1 MKKFKIIFALLPVL
15 LLCGCF
21 GGRDIN
27 DIAIVMGIGID
38 SGEEHY
44 YKSVVQTVVP
54 KALDGGGDSFANF
67 EGSGANIGQCLDDAA
82 LKCGKYMHLSHT
94 SALVIGEKIAEK
106 GIYEILDYFMRNK
119 EFRST
124 ITLAVSQENT
134 EKVMTTENRLVAVP
148 VSGVVNMGRRFR
160 ETSMGDATN
169 VFEFVSDMM
178 KKNCASL
185 VPIVKSDGDN
195 TIVSQSAVFKNGKM
209 VAKISNQE
217 ARGVLWLKNKIEKA
231 VMTVSFGE
239 ESIDVKIEKAGT
251 KLKPYIKD
259 SIYYVADIKTEVSL
273 LRDNHGVIGAY
284 GEENVSLKISE
295 AIKSEIKASLGKMQE
310 IGCDVYGFGDKIYRK
325 SPQRFQEI
333 NWEEVFKTLDVQV
346 NVKTQI
352 RDAGSILKSAK

>member
-1 MKKFKIIFALLPVL
+1 MKKIKLITALLPIV

-54 KALDGGGDSFANF
+54 KALDGGGGESFANF
-67 EGSGANIGQCLDDAA
+67 EGNGGNIGQCLDDAA

-94 SALVIGEKIAEK
+94 SALVIGEKIAEN

-134 EKVMTTENRLVAVP
+134 EKVMTTENRLVPVP

-178 KKNCASL
+178 KKNCCSL
-185 VPIVKSDGDN
+185 VPIVKSDGEN
-195 TIVSQSAVFKNGKM
+195 TVVSQSGVFKNGKM

-239 ESIDVKIEKAGT
+239 ETIDVKIEKAET
-251 KLKPYIKD
+251 KLKPHVKG

-273 LRDNHGVIGAY
+273 LRDNNGVINAY
-284 GEENVSLKISE
+284 GEENVRLKISE
-295 AIKSEIKASLGKMQE
+295 TIKSEIMASFRKMQE
-310 IGCDVYGFGDKIYRK
+310 IGCDVYGFGDMIYK
-325 SPQRFQEI
+325 KHPEI
-333 NWEEVFKTLDVQV
+333 WNEQLFEKLDI
-346 NVKTQI
+346 NINAETKI
-352 RDAGSILKSAK
+352 RDAGSILKSAKKV